1 MHEVRGLYMLKSGRG
16 RFWPKNLVWLFLAQ
30 NGSNEPARML
40 LALGITHNDWIL
52 QPLTDIF
59 III

>member
-1 MHEVRGLYMLKSGRG
+1 MLERGRG
-16 RFWPKNLVWLFLAQ
+16 RFRPKNLVWLFLAE
-30 NGSNEPARML
+30 NGSNEPQRML

-52 QPLTDIF
+52 QPLITDTF